1 MMRFLFI
8 FLFSGLA
15 FCQNTDTEIYLF
27 DLVPKNAS
35 FEVKNGQNI
44 SNNAGYD
51 NQPSFSDNETILF
64 SRMRNEQTDVAKYN
78 LKTKKISWLTE
89 TPEGGEYSPQHM
101 PDSEDFAAVRLDTSG
116 LQRLYRYE
124 TKTGENT
131 AINDRKTGYFA
142 FYDNSQFISAVL
154 SGSSLDLYL
163 SNVETKKDTLILTNI
178 GRSLHKVPHTKSMS
192 YTVVNDDQN
201 LDLYLLD
208 MAGDL
213 ESFFVCELPIGIQDY
228 VWLNDSQILLG
239 SRNRLYIYD
248 TLGVTEWKEL
258 ASLESY
264 DLDNITRLAV
274 SPDGKHLAVV
284 AEPNS
289 NNDKQ

>member
-1 MMRFLFI
+1 MRILFI
-8 FLFSGLA
+8 FLFLGFG
-15 FCQNTDTEIYLF
+15 FCQSTETEVYLF
-27 DLVPKNAS
+27 DLVSKNAT

-64 SRMRNEQTDVAKYN
+64 SRMRNEQTNIASYALN
-78 LKTKKISWLTE
+78 TKTIDWLTN
-89 TPEGGEYSPQHM
+89 TSEGSEYSPQYI
-101 PDSEDFAAVRLDTSG
+101 PESEHFAAVRLDTSG
-116 LQRLYRYE
+116 LQRLYEYIP
-124 TKTGENT
+124 KTAKNV
-131 AINDRKTGYFA
+131 AINDLKIGYFA

-163 SNVETKKDTLILTNI
+163 SDTNTKKDTLIITNI
-178 GRSLHKVPHTKSMS
+178 GRSLHKVPNTNLMS

-239 SRNRLYIYD
+239 SRNLLYIYD

-258 ASLESY
+258 ASLEY
-264 DLDNITRLAV
+264 YGLDNITRLAV

-284 AEPNS
+284 AEPKSS
-289 NNDKQ
+289 NAKQ